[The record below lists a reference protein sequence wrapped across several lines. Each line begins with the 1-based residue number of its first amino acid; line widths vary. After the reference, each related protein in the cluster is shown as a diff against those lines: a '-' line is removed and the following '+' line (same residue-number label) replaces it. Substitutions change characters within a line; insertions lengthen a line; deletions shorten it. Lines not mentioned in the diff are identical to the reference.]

1 LAIFDDNPD
10 WKFAKNVHSTSHRKD
25 VKKKRKRKRKRRKEK
40 RRDKKSRVD
49 RRPTKLA
56 RDAK

>member
-1 LAIFDDNPD
+1 LAIFDDND
-10 WKFAKNVHSTSHRKD
+10 WKFAKNVHSTSHGKV
-25 VKKKRKRKRKRRKEK
+25 VKKKRKRKKKRRKEK
-40 RRDKKSRVD
+40 RRDYKKSRAD